1 MPRPRLLAVTVSLVV
16 LGACS
21 STSSRSAGTD
31 SSFAVSSTVS
41 STVPSTET
49 GSATTTAAPTPI
61 TTAAPTTTP
70 IATTAPT
77 TRPTTAPSA
86 PPTVAPT
93 APPASGPRIETFSMS
108 TPTACTPPPGPDVSF
123 MPPPTNPP
131 VVKISWSATGADSV
145 YVAIDNRDGPY
156 YQDLPLVGSTDLN
169 FNCPGPHTFWVV
181 AVKGGSKDY
190 KSQTFG

>member
-31 SSFAVSSTVS
+31 SSLAVSSTVS

-61 TTAAPTTTP
+61 TT
-70 IATTAPT
+70 TAPT
-77 TRPTTAPSA
+77 TRPTTAPTA